1 MNESLESPHESQP
14 HREPIPEPLPDSQP
28 DSLGIIPHCDQMVL
42 HAPGICMYCDTKPLW
57 QELRKLWGIAFTG
70 NLPLENE
77 MPCPSDRLRGIGGAN
92 VWGGNRPVPEKKE
105 GE

>member
-1 MNESLESPHESQP
+1 MNESQESPVN
-14 HREPIPEPLPDSQP
+14 IPLPDSQP

-42 HAPGICMYCDTKPLW
+42 HAPGTCKYCDTKPVW

-70 NLPLENE
+70 DVPTGDQ

-92 VWGGNRPVPEKKE
+92 VWGGNRPVSPKD
-105 GE
+105 